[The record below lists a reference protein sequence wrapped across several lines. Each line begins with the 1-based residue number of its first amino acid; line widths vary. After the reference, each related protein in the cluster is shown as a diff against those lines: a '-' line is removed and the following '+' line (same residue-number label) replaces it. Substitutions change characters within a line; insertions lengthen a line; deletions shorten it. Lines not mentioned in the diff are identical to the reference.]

1 MAQMTVDPARLVFV
15 GGLHRSGTT
24 PLATAIAAHPEVSG
38 LHDTGVKEDEG
49 QHLQSVYPKA
59 KLYGGAGRFAL
70 DPRSHLTEDSSLV
83 TDQSAQRLVGE
94 WSRYWDLDRR
104 LLLEKSPPNLLM
116 GRFLQALFP
125 GAALV
130 IVVRHPV
137 VVALSTHK
145 WRRLAS
151 RSVNMHTT
159 HHQLVGHWMAAHD
172 TFLRDLPHLTR
183 THVVR
188 YEALV
193 ANPVAALESV
203 ADLLGLAS
211 PVPTDTLLASRS
223 DRYARQW
230 EAMKTGS
237 PFQRW
242 VRVKPGNR
250 AVAVTPVPASS
261 LARPSVN
268 TVTKDLTAE
277 YVPEVIWPATDETL
291 TMAPC
296 PRSRMAR
303 AAACDSTSTA
313 RPSTSKTASSS
324 VMSLSRKRF
333 LSA

>member
-83 TDQSAQRLVGE
+83 TDQSAQQLV
-94 WSRYWDLDRR
+94 
-104 LLLEKSPPNLLM
+104 
-116 GRFLQALFP
+116 ALFP

-151 RSVNMHTT
+151 RSVTRHTT

-183 THVVR
+183 TQVVR
-188 YEALV
+188 YETLV
-193 ANPVAALESV
+193 ANPVAALEPV

-211 PVPTDTLLASRS
+211 PVPTDTLLSSRS

-242 VRVKPGNR
+242 VRRSIERDHGDQIR
-250 AVAVTPVPASS
+250 RWGYDTDDLSAVAPDSVPA
-261 LARPSVN
+261 
-268 TVTKDLTAE
+268 
-277 YVPEVIWPATDETL
+277 
-291 TMAPC
+291 
-296 PRSRMAR
+296 
-303 AAACDSTSTA
+303 
-313 RPSTSKTASSS
+313 
-324 VMSLSRKRF
+324 
-333 LSA
+333 

>member
-172 TFLRDLPHLTR
+172 TFLQDLPHLTR
-183 THVVR
+183 THIVR

-193 ANPVAALESV
+193 ANPVAALEPV

-242 VRVKPGNR
+242 VRRSIERDHGDQIR
-250 AVAVTPVPASS
+250 RWGYDTDDLSAVAPDSVPA
-261 LARPSVN
+261 
-268 TVTKDLTAE
+268 
-277 YVPEVIWPATDETL
+277 
-291 TMAPC
+291 
-296 PRSRMAR
+296 
-303 AAACDSTSTA
+303 
-313 RPSTSKTASSS
+313 
-324 VMSLSRKRF
+324 
-333 LSA
+333 